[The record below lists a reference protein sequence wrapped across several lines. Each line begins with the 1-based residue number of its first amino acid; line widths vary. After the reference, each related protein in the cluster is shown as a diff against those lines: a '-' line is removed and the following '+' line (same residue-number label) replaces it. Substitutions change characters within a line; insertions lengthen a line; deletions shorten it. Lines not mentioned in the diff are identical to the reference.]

1 MSAWQSNFAATFHRK
16 VRWWPVRGNCE
27 TSPLRAVASRVKPS
41 FPSELSSSVASSQR
55 MKATR
60 LSLKVQRFAGPV
72 PRNSAL
78 PSPRYVRACSDRSA
92 TCAEDGD
99 PWPRLLCH
107 YDSFMPFNPFPSVG
121 LGVISSTSSEAAS
134 GNFSQLTYLH
144 HSSRHIYLNPR
155 PLWPSGCPLSSAVSV
170 SCGLL

>member
-1 MSAWQSNFAATFHRK
+1 MSAWQSNFAATFHRR

-78 PSPRYVRACSDRSA
+78 PSPRYVLACSDRSA
-92 TCAEDGD
+92 ICAGGGD
-99 PWPRLLCH
+99 PWPRRLLSPWIAPNNQIAGHEEPPLPLLTPSCH
-107 YDSFMPFNPFPSVG
+107 S
-121 LGVISSTSSEAAS
+121 I
-134 GNFSQLTYLH
+134 
-144 HSSRHIYLNPR
+144 
-155 PLWPSGCPLSSAVSV
+155 LS
-170 SCGLL
+170 LLLD